1 MAGFDKSKD
10 VVEWM
15 IDIDGLQIT
24 VNRYNGGEPKLQ
36 IGPRSYTKKDGSV
49 GFAKAGRLSKEE
61 TIQLFEHLPKILEIM
76 EISE

>member
-36 IGPRSYTKKDGSV
+36 IGPRIYTKSDGSD
-49 GFAKAGRLSKEE
+49 GFAKAGRLSFVEAR
-61 TIQLFEHLPKILEIM
+61 QLLEKLPDALDKM
-76 EISE
+76 YQ